1 MATKISADSLIK
13 GKEVDIT
20 SHRNGPR
27 NFKISIRYNETF
39 QRFEVFRHYFR
50 TKKNEVEYHS
60 RNLKDVV
67 DYIKS
72 MYGVEFE
79 ID

>member
-1 MATKISADSLIK
+1 MTVKISAESLKK

-20 SHRNGPR
+20 SHGNAPR

-60 RNLKDVV
+60 KNLKEVV

-79 ID
+79 VD